1 MQLILLLVSFF
12 VLRTNYDSDDIVSL
26 CFVSTDSNYLDEKC
40 YYIYIYIYTS
50 RNEKREE
57 EKTRPQQE
65 KKPHIFFF
73 SPYSIDQARKN
84 CTLIEK

>member
-1 MQLILLLVSFF
+1 M
-12 VLRTNYDSDDIVSL
+12 
-26 CFVSTDSNYLDEKC
+26 
-40 YYIYIYIYTS
+40 YIS

-73 SPYSIDQARKN
+73 SPYSIDQTRKN
-84 CTLIEK
+84 CTLMEK